1 MFGLVNY
8 YWTFRLS
15 RTRGT
20 GRAEQPGPGQVGAER
35 SRGGHAMDVSSC
47 SEVREAFK
55 KKLTFVNSGFTPP
68 PFLEKVDELFFLFLA
83 PTGALGVKMSCV
95 RAFVT
100 FLK

>member
-55 KKLTFVNSGFTPP
+55 KKLTFVNSGFTPSP
-68 PFLEKVDELFFLFLA
+68 LFWKKLTNYFFYFFSSTR
-83 PTGALGVKMSCV
+83 P
-95 RAFVT
+95 
-100 FLK
+100 